1 MSAIE
6 TYNEKVFLVSDLESQ
21 ILFTNNR
28 KTELENRIIEINASI
43 AANATEQATVD
54 AALVAAQANLPTDTE
69 TYKTKLFECKNC
81 MNGLT
86 NLNNEKTFMTNRLN
100 DIEQRLTSLTASK
113 TTADAELAAAL
124 AALS

>member
-6 TYNEKVFLVSDLESQ
+6 TYNEKVILVSGLESQ
-21 ILFTNNR
+21 LLFVNSR
-28 KTELENRIIEINASI
+28 KTELENRIAEIDASI
-43 AANATEQATVD
+43 AANAAEQTTVD
-54 AALVAAQANLPTDTE
+54 AALVAAQANLPADTE

-86 NLNNEKTFMTNRLN
+86 NLNNEKTFMTNRLSE
-100 DIEQRLTSLTASK
+100 IEQRLTDLTASK